1 MPLCKL
7 VAAVLLLIVVA
18 LSELKNL
25 EEDNRNYR
33 ISLNSS

>member
-33 ISLNSS
+33 ISLNS

>member
-7 VAAVLLLIVVA
+7 VVAVLLLIVVA

-33 ISLNSS
+33 ISLNS

>member
-33 ISLNSS
+33 INLNS